1 MPRNPKSKSKDVKK
15 AEIDNLKHVITNQ
28 NKIIK
33 RLKKG
38 IELKD
43 IQTQTTSTENNSI
56 LELDIIKLNKANK
69 ELQLKLDD
77 TNKKWQLKLNKIR
90 TNTIEQNNAK
100 WQLKL
105 DDLNKKLEFLNIKRT
120 EQEKIINNYISIDQ
134 QIRDIEIFKKKLK
147 NKEREIINYTDYIN
161 TLKKDLNIS
170 LSKCRYAWKL
180 MSDNYSNI
188 YNEYLVNEYPN
199 EYTYYDSKAVF
210 DYRDM
215 NLLSTDQNMKN
226 SNIWNSALL
235 LAK

>member
-1 MPRNPKSKSKDVKK
+1 MPRNPKSKSKDVEK

-69 ELQLKLDD
+69 ELQLKL
-77 TNKKWQLKLNKIR
+77 NKIR

-120 EQEKIINNYISIDQ
+120 EQEKIINNYYISIDQ

-226 SNIWNSALL
+226 SNTWNSALL